1 MLEAFLDAWA
11 VVAFLYFLVLGVVYL
26 VFTIVAWVS
35 LRRLE
40 RSRHYV
46 PADEAFASPLTPG
59 ISILLPAFNEHAGVV
74 ESVRSLVS
82 IQYPALEVVVVNDGS
97 TDQTLERLQEAFDLV
112 PVRRA
117 LRDTI
122 PSETVRQ
129 VYLARR
135 NAGLVVVDKVNGGK
149 ADALNAGL
157 RVARHQ
163 LFSAIDADTVVDAEA
178 LLEVAR
184 PFLDDPELTVGSGGV
199 VRVSNGC
206 TIDHGRVVRVG
217 LPRNVLAAFQSVEYV
232 RAFLVGRIPW
242 SGLNALMIV
251 SGAFGLFRRDAVE
264 EIGGYRRETVGEDV
278 DLVMRLHRT
287 LRDAER
293 PYAIRF
299 VAHPVCWTEAP
310 QDVRTLARQRRR
322 WQRGLGQTL
331 WGARDMFLRPRYGW
345 LGFATLPH
353 YLVFEFLSPL
363 IALTGLFVTIGWW
376 LLGGLSLQFA
386 LLFLVVA
393 FLLAGLFTTAAV
405 AMDQLGERQRLSN
418 RDLAK
423 AMGIGLVSGV
433 GYPQLVQAFQAAGLL
448 DLARR
453 KKIWGAQRRRGIG
466 TTRGEPE

>member
-1 MLEAFLDAWA
+1 M
-11 VVAFLYFLVLGVVYL
+11 
-26 VFTIVAWVS
+26 FTIVAWVS
-35 LRRLE
+35 LRRFE
-40 RSRHYV
+40 RSRYYF

-59 ISILLPAFNEHAGVV
+59 VSIILPAFDEQAGVV
-74 ESVRSLVS
+74 ESVRSLLALR
-82 IQYPALEVVVVNDGS
+82 YPSLEVVVVNDGS
-97 TDQTLERLQEAFDLV
+97 TDATLERLHEAFDLV

-122 PSETVRQ
+122 PSEAVSQ
-129 VYLARR
+129 VYVSRL
-135 NAGLVVVDKVNGGK
+135 NSDLVVVDKVNGGK
-149 ADALNAGL
+149 SDALNAGL
-157 RVARHQ
+157 RVARHP
-163 LFSAIDADTVVDAEA
+163 LFAAIDADAVMDADA

-184 PFLDDPELTVGSGGV
+184 PFFDDPEQTVASGGV

-217 LPRNVLAAFQSVEYV
+217 LPNSLLASFQSVEYV

-264 EIGGYRRETVGEDV
+264 EVGGYRRDTIGEDV
-278 DLVMRLHRT
+278 ELVTRLHRT
-287 LRDAER
+287 HRDAGR

-299 VAHPVCWTEAP
+299 VAHPVCWAEAP
-310 QDVRTLARQRRR
+310 QDVRTFSRQRRR

-331 WGARDMFLRPRYGW
+331 WRARGMFFRPRYGW
-345 LGFATLPH
+345 LGLATMPYFLI
-353 YLVFEFLSPL
+353 FEFLSPAVAL
-363 IALTGLFVTIGWW
+363 IGVIVTVLWW
-376 LLGGLSLQFA
+376 LLGGLSLGF
-386 LLFLVVA
+386 FLVFLLVA
-393 FLLAGLFTTAAV
+393 FLVGGLLTTAAV

-433 GYPQLVQAFQAAGLL
+433 GYPQLVQAFQGVGYL

-453 KKIWGAQRRRGIG
+453 KKTWGAQHRRGIG
-466 TTRGEPE
+466 TTTGEPE